1 MTTSHN
7 FFSIEGKVFQE
18 IKSSLANM
26 EPHFVLHRYNKYNDR
41 RVKLY
46 SVFDDDFDK
55 TRDAQSLYEN
65 AETLRD
71 EATRYRDLPT
81 YEQKVRKYFEAVI
94 AFLEILPEAEI
105 KRAQSA
111 YRQSNR
117 RRKKR
122 YSYSENRPY
131 RGECDR
137 DYQIQRLANY
147 WGISKKAAIEKA
159 VDLALETITIQ
170 AP

>member
-1 MTTSHN
+1 MTTSYN
-7 FFSIEGKVFQE
+7 ALSPERKIFQE
-18 IKSSLANM
+18 LKSSLANM
-26 EPHFVLHRYNKYNDR
+26 EPSFVMHRYNKYNDR

-46 SVFDDDFDK
+46 NVFDDDYGK
-55 TRDAQSLYEN
+55 VREAESLW
-65 AETLRD
+65 ETADMLRD
-71 EATRYRDLPT
+71 EVIRESPA
-81 YEQKVRKYFEAVI
+81 YEQQVRKYLQAVI

-122 YSYSENRPY
+122 HSYSENRPY

-170 AP
+170 TP